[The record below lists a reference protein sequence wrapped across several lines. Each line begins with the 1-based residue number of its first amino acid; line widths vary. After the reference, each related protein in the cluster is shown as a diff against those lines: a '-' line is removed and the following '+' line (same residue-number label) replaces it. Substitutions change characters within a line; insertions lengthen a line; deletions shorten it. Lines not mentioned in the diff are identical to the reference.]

1 MVESY
6 VIMRVGEE
14 RYGAHVSQVQSVE
27 RLGEITPVP
36 RTLSFIKGVIHLRGA
51 VVPVIDLAERV
62 GLAHRVQD
70 ADEMRVVIA
79 EVEDQV
85 VGMIV
90 DSVEDVVQIPPET
103 IEPPPAVVGGLQAV
117 YLRGVAHVGDE
128 LLILLNLNR
137 ILSAVESEQLKQIG
151 QLIRGESFHGE
162 T

>member
-1 MVESY
+1 
-6 VIMRVGEE
+6 
-14 RYGAHVSQVQSVE
+14 
-27 RLGEITPVP
+27 
-36 RTLSFIKGVIHLRGA
+36 
-51 VVPVIDLAERV
+51 
-62 GLAHRVQD
+62 
-70 ADEMRVVIA
+70 
-79 EVEDQV
+79 
-85 VGMIV
+85 
-90 DSVEDVVQIPPET
+90 VEDVVQIPPET